1 MTHARQLDLAIRPKP
16 AARGRTRGVT
26 RLAVVL
32 GDGNTPPTEFRLFVK
47 GWNDTENGRY
57 LFDDAA
63 AASVM
68 AAYAKWGVDVA
79 IDLEHQML
87 EPGIAPDPTAKDAR
101 GWCRLEL
108 RADGSLWAVS
118 VTWTPDGAARL
129 TDKRQRYV
137 SPAFGVDPESS
148 RVTSIVNVA
157 ITSIPATHDTPALVA
172 ASATGGS
179 MDPKQVEA
187 ALEAITAGDDAKCS
201 EILKAMIA
209 AAAGGDAATDPN
221 EPAELASGDATDG
234 ADDPEKASDVPAPAE
249 PDATDPKK
257 NKEMMAAARVALALT
272 GKATPGE
279 AMAELSRRSKVA
291 VDLEARE
298 AKLSADRATLESGE
312 RRTLVGTLVKLG
324 AEIPATAWSDERG
337 SIPCARLA
345 AEPIED
351 LRKRVATLSAA
362 GGVVRKTPRTPAPGA
377 NGVPD
382 LTQEEIAMCA
392 RKKVDPA
399 VYAQTKAAIAARSN
413 APRAQEP

>member
-1 MTHARQLDLAIRPKP
+1 MAPARQLDLAIRPKP

-26 RLAVVL
+26 RLAIVL

-47 GWNDTENGRY
+47 GWNDTENGRF
-57 LFDDAA
+57 LFDDVAA
-63 AASVM
+63 ESVM

-87 EPGIAPDPTAKDAR
+87 ESGIAPDPTAKDAR

-108 RADGSLWAVS
+108 RADGSLWAVA

-137 SPAFGVDPESS
+137 SPAFGVDPETS
-148 RVTSIVNVA
+148 RVTQIVNVA

-172 ASATGGS
+172 ASATGAA
-179 MDPKQVEA
+179 MDPDQVKA
-187 ALEAITAGDDAKCS
+187 ALDAITAGDDAKCAD
-201 EILKAMIA
+201 ILKGLIA
-209 AAAGGDAATDPN
+209 SAASGEAATDPN
-221 EPAELASGDATDG
+221 EPAELAAEDATDE
-234 ADDPEKASDVPAPAE
+234 DKTEKSSDMPAPAE
-249 PDATDPKK
+249 PGATDEKK
-257 NKEMMAAARVALALT
+257 NKEMMAAARMALALT
-272 GKATPGE
+272 GMSSPGE

-291 VDLEARE
+291 VDLKARE
-298 AKLSADRATLESGE
+298 AKLEADRATLEAGE
-312 RRTLVGTLVKLG
+312 RRTLVGSLVKLG
-324 AEIPATAWSDERG
+324 VEIPATAWSDDKG
-337 SIPCARLA
+337 AVPCARLLS
-345 AEPIED
+345 EPIED

-362 GGVVRKTPRTPAPGA
+362 GGAVRRQPKAPVSGA
-377 NGVPD
+377 GGAVD

-413 APRAQEP
+413 APRAQEG